1 MCNCDNPQLDAAF
14 DEMDKAMDFLYETQE
29 KTNQPLL
36 NLLFKLIDLKPNDNI
51 SCTQAKVV
59 HTYTHKFM
67 DFYLTECPNTR
78 VWDAELVD
86 CATTKLNTMGVGLV
100 RLLKYLK
107 LEDEAN
113 ELIELV
119 DNLEFACQN
128 FIDAMN
134 TLDRVEQCCDDCDC
148 DCDCNCDCD
157 CDCGCDCDDHDCGCK
172 CDEDCCNCCNK
183 DECDECDT
191 ADEGTTTE
199 NDDVI
204 KKVTKQLF
212 DAVCGKESTT
222 SSKQSDADKPKVSD
236 DEIAKHILAKLLG
249 VSPKDI
255 KINKKTVKVSPNEC
269 DKYLSSLFDIDP
281 QVEYLQRMYRLCG
294 LL

>member
-1 MCNCDNPQLDAAF
+1 MCNCDNPQLDTAF
-14 DEMDKAMDFLYETQE
+14 DEMEKAMDFLYETQE

-36 NLLFKLIDLKPNDNI
+36 NLLFKLIDLKPNDKI
-51 SCTQAKVV
+51 SCAQAKVV

-67 DFYLTECPNTR
+67 DFYLTECPDAR
-78 VWDAELVD
+78 IWDAELVD
-86 CATTKLNTMGVGLV
+86 CASTKLNTMGMGLV

-128 FIDAMN
+128 FIEAMN
-134 TLDRVEQCCDDCDC
+134 TLEKVEQCCDDCDC
-148 DCDCNCDCD
+148 DCDC
-157 CDCGCDCDDHDCGCK
+157 DDHDCDCK
-172 CDEDCCNCCNK
+172 CDEDCCDCCNK
-183 DECDECDT
+183 DECDECDECDT
-191 ADEGTTTE
+191 TDESTTTE

-204 KKVTKQLF
+204 KKVTKRLC
-212 DAVCGKESTT
+212 DAVCDKESTT
-222 SSKQSDADKPKVSD
+222 SSKQSDVNKPKISD
-236 DEIAKHILAKLLG
+236 EMAKHILAKLLG
-249 VSPKDI
+249 VNPKDI
-255 KINKKTVKVSPNEC
+255 KINKQTVKVSPNEC

-281 QVEYLQRMYRLCG
+281 RIEYLRRMYRLCG